1 MSYTNFV
8 QLKLAAAATAA
19 QTTLVVTT
27 PAAPFA
33 VPAANGSL
41 TLLDIPGAPTKAEI
55 VTYTT
60 VTNNGDGTHT
70 LGGVVRAREGTVAQ
84 AWAIGAGV
92 FQSLTAAQYAADLGS
107 KEPSITAGAASQMWL
122 GNKTWASVLSQVQG
136 TLLTGLNLTVG
147 TAVAAGDNL
156 LAAVGKL
163 QKQISDITTGFAAG
177 VRGVALAG
185 YTTGANAAITA
196 SDTVLGALQKLQGQ
210 INARAPLTGA
220 GASGTWGISITGS
233 AASASAVAWSGVS
246 GKPTTLADYGITN
259 GYAMDGVNTGWFRS
273 SNASGWYNETYG
285 GGIYMSDATYVRT
298 NKWFLCNGAM
308 RVEGTAP
315 QVQLWDSDHSIL
327 RYLYAD
333 GGSIGFLTSAGGWG
347 LTNDDSGNTTS
358 TGNVTAYS
366 DIRLK
371 KDIELI
377 PDALDKVC
385 ALRGV
390 TYERIDSG
398 ERQTG
403 VIAQEVQAVLP
414 EAVMT
419 MTDEQQTLSVAYG
432 NLVGLLIEAIKELK
446 AEVDV
451 LKQGAK

>member
-8 QLKLAAAATAA
+8 QLRLALPATAA

-33 VPAANGSL
+33 VPVANGSL
-41 TLLDIPGAPTKAEI
+41 TLLDIPDAPTKAEI

-70 LGGVVRAREGTVAQ
+70 LGGVVRAQEGTTAQ

-92 FQSLTAAQYAADLGS
+92 FQSLTAAQYAADLGT
-107 KEPSITAGAASQMWL
+107 KEPSIAAGAASQMWL

-163 QKQISDITTGFAAG
+163 Q
-177 VRGVALAG
+177 
-185 YTTGANAAITA
+185 
-196 SDTVLGALQKLQGQ
+196 GQ
-210 INARAPLTGA
+210 INARAPLTGV
-220 GASGTWGISITGS
+220 GASGTWPISVTGS
-233 AASASAVAWSGVS
+233 AASCSGNSASASAVAWSGVS
-246 GKPTTLADYGITN
+246 GKPTTLGDYGITN

-273 SNASGWYNETYG
+273 FNAQGWYNETYG
-285 GGIYMSDATYVRT
+285 GGIHMSDATYVRT
-298 NKWFLCNGAM
+298 YNSKAFLCTQVM
-308 RVEGTAP
+308 RVEGPQP
-315 QVQLWDSDHSIL
+315 QVQLWDSDHGIL
-327 RYLYAD
+327 RFLYAD
-333 GGSIGFLTSAGGWG
+333 GGSMGFLNSNGNWS
-347 LTNDDSGNTTS
+347 LINDNSGNTTS

-414 EAVMT
+414 EAVMVGA
-419 MTDEQQTLSVAYG
+419 DEDATLSVAYG